1 MLGVAIST
9 SFPRFFHGGL
19 YHFVRVHVDT
29 SRPNNTS
36 EVFVPISF
44 RLPLITFN
52 QTWTTRAP
60 LNTNLN
66 HTNSTDELL
75 FFDETDSL
83 EKNTQDL
90 DNFMNYT
97 AAQLDSFY
105 EIVDSFKQKIQDPW
119 VHFREKG
126 DIFNTVNGTLE
137 NVTNTNK
144 TVGSLEH
151 NTENLHNNV
160 NHTSKQMDSVY
171 EMVDSIKQKIQDP
184 WVHFINRGNIFKLD
198 NETINNAT
206 SIEASTVGLNR
217 TFDKA
222 LTLIKKVEKIVLN
235 INNTTS
241 TARTESVDTQANELI
256 NETDELIKRIKK
268 EPQSEHTSKDLKR
281 RIYRDIKEFCNIN
294 AITSEYCQIMMV
306 NDSVEVIPIVNVTRK
321 TKEAVPVVNL
331 TNDTRFLRNLT
342 EGNKSLINLA
352 KEINPTDGNFKEFFS
367 TENKTDEK
375 WYIQNLNNETTKTL
389 NLTQETT
396 TFVNKTEDSA
406 PINLTRKTPPVIIL
420 TKETTDLFHL
430 TNDTNLVKLSKEINS
445 NNSTLIFKPTLL
457 KRIKRVTNTDQAN
470 ITNSTNNTITTQN
483 GTKYENQELLIK
495 NENQSTMVKSVVD
508 LSIQAANTTN
518 TLNTSSSKPDNEK
531 LNINTT
537 TKNEN
542 LVGKATLHDFSLAVA
557 NTFNASFPQPS
568 NENENLN
575 TSTLPKVNN
584 TEAISLLSF
593 KIDNTFNTIK
603 QDKIINTTEPDSTLH
618 TTEPDK
624 SITSKTLPVEENGK
638 ENLTTYKAENSSE
651 TSLTL
656 EGDTTN
662 SNKVYKITETTART
676 NDVFEVPNGMDEDE
690 SAYNTYGT
698 SPEPKTQGN
707 EKQEVALKKL
717 DPSVPTNNNADYN
730 ASEEIN
736 KHYANGDVMRALVIP
751 IFLVV
756 LMGSV
761 LFAMHNMSRY
771 FVQRT
776 NNNRQNNEE
785 RPPPGGTDVI
795 QLNVIVDNPNETIAS
810 NGTTVKEE
818 TGNTNQTLQEIA

>member
-1 MLGVAIST
+1 MNHIIFSSGVAIST

-29 SRPNNTS
+29 SNPNNTS

-66 HTNSTDELL
+66 HTNSTDQLSL
-75 FFDETDSL
+75 FDKTDSL

-126 DIFNTVNGTLE
+126 NIFNTVNGTLE
-137 NVTNTNK
+137 NVTSTNT

-160 NHTSKQMDSVY
+160 NHTNKQMDSVY

-206 SIEASTVGLNR
+206 STEAATVGLNR

-222 LTLIKKVEKIVLN
+222 LTRIKKVEKIVLD
-235 INNTTS
+235 INYTTS
-241 TARTESVDTQANELI
+241 TARTESVDTQANGLV
-256 NETDELIKRIKK
+256 NETYELIKRIKK
-268 EPQSEHTSKDLKR
+268 EPKSEYTSKDLKR

-321 TKEAVPVVNL
+321 TKEAVLVVNL
-331 TNDTRFLRNLT
+331 TNDTRLLRNLT

-352 KEINPTDGNFKEFFS
+352 KEINPTDGNFKEIFS
-367 TENKTDEK
+367 TENKTDET

-389 NLTQETT
+389 NLNQETT
-396 TFVNKTEDSA
+396 TLVIKTEVSV
-406 PINLTRKTPPVIIL
+406 PINLTRKTFPVTIL
-420 TKETTDLFHL
+420 TKETTDLFNL
-430 TNDTNLVKLSKEINS
+430 TNDTNLVELSKEINS

-483 GTKYENQELLIK
+483 GTKYENQELLTK
-495 NENQSTMVKSVVD
+495 NENQSTKVKSVDD

-518 TLNTSSSKPDNEK
+518 TLNTSSSKPDNTTNTLNISSSKPDNEK

-542 LVGKATLHDFSLAVA
+542 LAGKATLHDFSLAVA
-557 NTFNASFPQPS
+557 NTFNTSFPQPL

-651 TSLTL
+651 TSLTV

-717 DPSVPTNNNADYN
+717 DPSVPTNYN
-730 ASEEIN
+730 AGKYLSMVE
-736 KHYANGDVMRALVIP
+736 YLPSTSLSTVTGLIP
-751 IFLVV
+751 
-756 LMGSV
+756 SQ
-761 LFAMHNMSRY
+761 H
-771 FVQRT
+771 
-776 NNNRQNNEE
+776 
-785 RPPPGGTDVI
+785 
-795 QLNVIVDNPNETIAS
+795 
-810 NGTTVKEE
+810 K
-818 TGNTNQTLQEIA
+818 